1 MKVKYRLLTV
11 MGLFAFT
18 IPSLSYAQKICV
30 FDPAGTQGDSY
41 SLMKDYS
48 LAAKQWGA
56 DITLKAYVSD
66 QKATDD
72 FKDGKCDGLSSIGY
86 RIRQFNTFTGSIDSF
101 GQIPSDSIARSVLG
115 LMANPKLASEMVSGD
130 NEIVGVSAFGM
141 LYTITNDRSINTM
154 AKMMG
159 KRFGVLD
166 FDSTHKETVQK
177 LGGIPVG
184 TSLSSIGTLFNAGK
198 LDLIFLPAYAYRA
211 LDIEKGMGT
220 HGAIAKY
227 PVAFITMQIV
237 IRRDKFPEGY
247 GPKSRTW
254 IAAQLDRQFRNNKR
268 IEDSI
273 DPRLWEDLPDTDK
286 KGYDRILREVRIG
299 FQRKGIYSK
308 RMASITKK
316 ARCMKAPTNY
326 ECTQNDE

>member
-1 MKVKYRLLTV
+1 MKVKHRLLTA
-11 MGLFAFT
+11 MSLFAFA

-30 FDPAGTQGDSY
+30 FDPAGTQGDAY
-41 SLMKDYS
+41 SLMKDYA

-72 FKDGKCDGLSSIGY
+72 YKDGKCDALSSIGY

-141 LYTITNDRSINTM
+141 LYPMTNDRNINTM

-159 KRFGVLD
+159 KRFGILD
-166 FDSTHKETVQK
+166 FDSTQKETVQK

-198 LDLIFLPAYAYRA
+198 LDLIFLPPYAYNA
-211 LDIEKGMGT
+211 LDIGKGMGT
-220 HGAIAKY
+220 KGAIAKY

-254 IAAQLDRQFRNNKR
+254 IAAQLDRQFKNNKR
-268 IEDSI
+268 LEDSI
-273 DPRLWEDLPDTDK
+273 DPRLWEDLPDADK
-286 KGYDRILREVRIG
+286 KGYDRILREVRIS
-299 FQRKGIYSK
+299 FQWQGIYSK

-316 ARCMKAPTNY
+316 ARCVKAPTNY
-326 ECTQNDE
+326 ECAQNDE

>member
-1 MKVKYRLLTV
+1 MKIKHRLLTA
-11 MGLFAFT
+11 MSLFTFA

-30 FDPAGTQGDSY
+30 FDPAGTQGDAY

-56 DITLKAYVSD
+56 DITLKAYVND

-72 FKDGKCDGLSSIGY
+72 FKDGKCEGLSSIGY
-86 RIRQFNTFTGSIDSF
+86 RIRQFNTFTGSIDNF

-115 LMANPKLASEMVSGD
+115 LMANPKLTSEMVSGD
-130 NEIVGVSAFGM
+130 TEIVGVSAFGM
-141 LYTITNDRSINTM
+141 LYPMTNDRSINTM

-159 KRFGVLD
+159 KRFGILD
-166 FDSTHKETVQK
+166 FDSTQKETVQK

-184 TSLSSIGTLFNAGK
+184 TSLSSIGTLFNSGK

-211 LDIEKGMGT
+211 LDINKGMGT
-220 HGAIAKY
+220 TGAIARY

-247 GPKSRTW
+247 GSRSRTW
-254 IAAQLDRQFRNNKR
+254 IAGQLDRQFRNNKR
-268 IEDSI
+268 IEDNI
-273 DPRLWEDLPDTDK
+273 DPRLWEDLPDADK

-299 FQRKGIYSK
+299 FQRQGIYSK
-308 RMASITKK
+308 HMASITKK
-316 ARCMKAPTNY
+316 ARCMKIPTNY